1 MRPEMIC
8 PEQQDHQHPQGC
20 DNNCQSLLRFFRH
33 VATATV
39 KWNWPFVYDFSA
51 TPLTLPEARASHPKK
66 APEKNA
72 SLREQMIDS
81 AKRAKD
87 GAQA

>member
-8 PEQQDHQHPQGC
+8 PEQQDHQDPQGG

-33 VATATV
+33 VANATV

-51 TPLTLPEARASHPKK
+51 TPF
-66 APEKNA
+66 NA
-72 SLREQMIDS
+72 SRS
-81 AKRAKD
+81 A
-87 GAQA
+87 GI

>member
-1 MRPEMIC
+1 MIC
-8 PEQQDHQHPQGC
+8 PEQQDHQHRQGC

-51 TPLTLPEARASHPKK
+51 TPFNAPEARASSPKK
-66 APEKNA
+66 ASEKMPALA
-72 SLREQMIDS
+72 SR
-81 AKRAKD
+81 
-87 GAQA
+87 

>member
-1 MRPEMIC
+1 MIC

-39 KWNWPFVYDFSA
+39 KWNWPFVHDFSA
-51 TPLTLPEARASHPKK
+51 TPSNAPEARGSNPKK
-66 APEKNA
+66 APQKMP
-72 SLREQMIDS
+72 SLSEQMIDS
-81 AKRAKD
+81 AERAKD
-87 GAQA
+87 

>member
-20 DNNCQSLLRFFRH
+20 DDNCQSLLRFFCH

-39 KWNWPFVYDFSA
+39 KWNWPFVYDFRQRV
-51 TPLTLPEARASHPKK
+51 LTLPETRASNPKK
-66 APEKNA
+66 APEKMPVL
-72 SLREQMIDS
+72 SEQMIDS
-81 AKRAKD
+81 AERAKD
-87 GAQA
+87 